1 MKVTKSRLK
10 KIIKEEYEDI
20 LRESRAA
27 MAAEEWELRRAM
39 KRGSGVSFEDQQKM
53 IDDYW
58 SKRREAESK
67 FATAAGMEQDIEMR
81 RKRGDFEK
89 GDWGVHGPLGYSD
102 KGGMAG
108 EYSDYGEYPWIKSAL
123 ENLKDEDHMSK
134 EKAVEMLAQELGV
147 SIVTRQE
154 ADDALD
160 L

>member
-1 MKVTKSRLK
+1 MKITKSRLK
-10 KIIKEEYEDI
+10 QIIKEEYEDI
-20 LRESRAA
+20 LR
-27 MAAEEWELRRAM
+27 
-39 KRGSGVSFEDQQKM
+39 
-53 IDDYW
+53 DD
-58 SKRREAESK
+58 E

-89 GDWGVHGPLGYSD
+89 GDWGVHGSLGYSD

-123 ENLKDEDHMSK
+123 ENLKDGDQMNK